1 MKRYLTDLGKNNS
14 VFLKNQISY
23 NLIKENVI
31 SKKTP
36 KNIIFL
42 RISTFFFSF
51 LSLIIIIYNT
61 KSLKQNFSNI
71 ENFLFQNYFLI
82 ILYIL
87 HLVFIFLF
95 LIFN

>member
-42 RISTFFFSF
+42 RISTFFFHF
-51 LSLIIIIYNT
+51 YHLLLLFIIPN
-61 KSLKQNFSNI
+61 
-71 ENFLFQNYFLI
+71 
-82 ILYIL
+82 
-87 HLVFIFLF
+87 H
-95 LIFN
+95 